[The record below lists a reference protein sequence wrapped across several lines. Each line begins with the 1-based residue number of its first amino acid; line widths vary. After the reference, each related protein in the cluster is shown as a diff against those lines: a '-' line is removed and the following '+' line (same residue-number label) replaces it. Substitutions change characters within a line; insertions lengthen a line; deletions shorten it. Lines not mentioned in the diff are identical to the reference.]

1 MSGLSDAH
9 RRMLFEESG
18 ISPEIVAERG
28 VRSVSGGR
36 GELPAVFSW
45 RQKRRGAGVL
55 FTVHRPGGE
64 TSHVFRPDEPDPEN
78 PGHKYEQPCKNL
90 GGSGNVLDVHPRMRS
105 LLEEPSV
112 PLWWVE
118 GIKKADALTSRG
130 AVAVGI
136 SGVWNWLSEGEPI
149 SDMWEIPV
157 EGRRV
162 YVCFDSDMLRNPG
175 VQEAAERLAEHL
187 QRRGA
192 EVLIAYLPDQ
202 PDGSKT
208 GADDFLASG
217 GTLEELI
224 ALARPFD
231 PSGADLQREKL
242 SRSERLRR
250 ALDFLQRRE
259 EELPAKSQ
267 RDCSRRAAWR
277 ALVGRAEQRGK
288 LVEDGVEIAG
298 LSARRGAELA
308 AMSQPTF
315 SKCVAGLEA
324 DGFLR
329 RGERETK
336 EQATPYVLLV
346 GPLGGVLRY
355 HYGGPGSAGERGQGE
370 SHRGD
375 NAIPPL
381 PEMRWSSPG
390 RKPRR
395 GLVKDTRRVRQGH
408 SLTAEVP
415 SKRRPGKKR
424 FEIVRYVTAN
434 GGRATREELL
444 ERFGGPH
451 TTWRD
456 FKKQIL
462 ADLLGARR
470 AYQGQHLSVGP
481 PVVALDDAGI
491 HLVEGWREALEEHR
505 NIGQE
510 PEAADEQQR
519 RHLAQSIAYR
529 KRREMPADP
538 APTEEE
544 MDAERE
550 ARSARPDPRRRVEA
564 LVGQGMARE
573 IAAREVRRAD
583 GFLGDLSPVDLD
595 DTPPG
600 PPEEHPLDCAC
611 LGCSATMPTYA
622 RPSLRGAAGEGG
634 LEPLRQPGQ
643 AGKERHWWRSP

>member
-1 MSGLSDAH
+1 MKEGYPTRAASTMSGLSDAH
-9 RRMLFEESG
+9 RRMLFDESG

-64 TSHVFRPDEPDPEN
+64 TSWVFRPDDPDPKN
-78 PGHKYEQPCKNL
+78 PGHKYEQPCKAL

-157 EGRRV
+157 EGRPV
-162 YVCFDSDMLRNPG
+162 YVCFDSDMLCNPG

-187 QRRGA
+187 LRRGA
-192 EVLIAYLPDQ
+192 EVRIVYLPDK

-208 GADDFLASG
+208 GADDFLARSPG
-217 GTLEELI
+217 GTLAELL
-224 ALARPFD
+224 ALARPYS
-231 PSGADLQREKL
+231 PEDLHHEKL
-242 SRSERLRR
+242 SRSELLRR
-250 ALDFLQRRE
+250 SLDFLMRRE
-259 EELPAKSQ
+259 EEMPAKSQ
-267 RDCSRRAAWR
+267 RDCSARAAWR
-277 ALVGRAEQRGK
+277 ALVGCAAQRGK

-298 LSARRGAELA
+298 LSARRGAEIA

-315 SKCVAGLEA
+315 SKCVRGLEA
-324 DGFLR
+324 DGFLQ
-329 RGERETK
+329 RGERATK

-346 GPLGGVLRY
+346 PGGILRY
-355 HYGGPGSAGERGQGE
+355 HCGEQGRRGGQGDTDEGE

-375 NAIPPL
+375 NAIPPLASL

-395 GLVKDTRRVRQGH
+395 GVVKGTRRVRQGR

-424 FEIVRYVTAN
+424 FEIVRYVVAN
-434 GGRATREELL
+434 GERASREDLL
-444 ERFGGPH
+444 ERFGGPN

-456 FKKQIL
+456 FKKQVL

-470 AYQGQHLSVGP
+470 SYQGQHLSVGP
-481 PVVALDDAGI
+481 PVLELDEDGV
-491 HLVEGWREALEEHR
+491 HCVENWLEALEEHR
-505 NIGQE
+505 TIGQE
-510 PEAADEQQR
+510 QEAADEQQR

-529 KRREMPADP
+529 EHLNGKNPPDE

-544 MDAERE
+544 MAE
-550 ARSARPDPRRRVEA
+550 V
-564 LVGQGMARE
+564 
-573 IAAREVRRAD
+573 REVRQQNPRRKIDTLEAQGMRSDIATREVLGAD
-583 GFLGDLSPVDLD
+583 GFLGDLSPVED
-595 DTPPG
+595 DQPPG
-600 PPEEHPLDCAC
+600 PPEEHPLDCEC

-622 RPSLRGAAGEGG
+622 RPALRGAAEEG
-634 LEPLRQPGQ
+634 
-643 AGKERHWWRSP
+643 A